1 MPETGAGGGA
11 GGSRQPLA
19 DDVTVEELAARPKQP
34 KQPRKESSSAQYA
47 KTANKWWPAFLKYAG
62 WDGAVKGNFLDEA
75 GEPIDGTFR
84 QLFIWLYEQDV
95 TKGVFKPMLAW
106 AQAKLNEQRSA
117 KKIDPMD
124 VGGRWPAAIVPRHPR
139 SA

>member
-1 MPETGAGGGA
+1 M
-11 GGSRQPLA
+11 
-19 DDVTVEELAARPKQP
+19 
-34 KQPRKESSSAQYA
+34 
-47 KTANKWWPAFLKYAG
+47 KYAG